1 MPETVNT
8 GMLEESGEEL
18 DMFEK
23 KEVSKEEIILQVSG
37 PLNGEPAGDFKKH
50 LEELYGSG
58 FGIITLDLNQV
69 SSINSSSIGKILLYR
84 KKLAEQDRV
93 IRIRGCSDSL
103 FNTFQLIKFDKLID
117 IDK

>member
-1 MPETVNT
+1 
-8 GMLEESGEEL
+8 
-18 DMFEK
+18 MFEK
-23 KEVSKEEIILQVSG
+23 REASKDEIILQVSG
-37 PLNGEPAGDFKKH
+37 PLNGEPAGDFQKQ
-50 LEELYGSG
+50 LEELYGGS
-58 FGIITLDLNQV
+58 FSTITLDLRQV

-117 IDK
+117 IEK